1 MLSEDEFSFRAFG
14 LKLHRVSRLHAQS
27 PHRELSGIMMQI
39 MMQGHLPAVQEMAML
54 PGLRRLLVELL
65 LNRDPN

>member
-1 MLSEDEFSFRAFG
+1 MKILTPLLSCR
-14 LKLHRVSRLHAQS
+14 RRLYLPKS
-27 PHRELSGIMMQI
+27 LLLMPVRLSLQAAEVMQI

-54 PGLRRLLVELL
+54 PKSRRLLVELL